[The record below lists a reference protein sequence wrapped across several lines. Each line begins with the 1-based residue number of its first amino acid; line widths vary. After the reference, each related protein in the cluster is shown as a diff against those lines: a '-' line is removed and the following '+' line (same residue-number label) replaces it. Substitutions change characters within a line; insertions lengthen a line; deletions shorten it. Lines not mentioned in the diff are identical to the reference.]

1 MGLNMKCRRMDGL
14 MKADFTS
21 TPIAAEPATT
31 IDDITVVVVT
41 FNSAHCLPD
50 LATGLA
56 GYRHVIVVDNA
67 SQDDCVQAAAQYL
80 PQARVIVNDA
90 NRGFGAANNRGLAE
104 VTTRYA
110 LLLNP
115 DCQLDAAGATALLAT
130 AVRFAGAALVVPQI
144 VAPDGRPEVNYRWSS
159 AHWTSRGPGAEAVCS
174 VGFACG
180 AAWLLNM
187 AVMRDVGGFDEAFFL
202 YYEDDDLCHR
212 IVARGHM
219 IVVDPAVQAVHASRG
234 SVRGPRRLRSEYLRG
249 FHHAQSKLRFSDK
262 YGRPGASRTLQ
273 RKTFWVAVLA
283 LPLRLMVWSPR
294 HLARLWGRLRGA
306 WSYLPAA
313 HDRFL

>member
-1 MGLNMKCRRMDGL
+1 MEIVGAMGLNVKCRKMGSV
-14 MKADFTS
+14 MKADVNPTLIE
-21 TPIAAEPATT
+21 TAT

-41 FNSAHCLPD
+41 FNSAHCVPD
-50 LATGLA
+50 LARGLR
-56 GYRHVIVVDNA
+56 GYGRVIVVDNA
-67 SQDDCVQAAAQYL
+67 SEDGCVQAVAEHL
-80 PQARVIVNDA
+80 PQARLLVNDT

-104 VTTRYA
+104 VTTRFA

-130 AVRFAGAALVVPQI
+130 ALRFTGAALVVPQI
-144 VAPDGRPEVNYRWSS
+144 LTPEGRPEVNYRWS
-159 AHWTSRGPGAEAVCS
+159 AAQWASRGPGAEAVCS

-187 AVMRDVGGFDEAFFL
+187 PVMRDVGGFDEAFFL

-212 IVARGHM
+212 IVAQGHM
-219 IVVDPAVQAVHASRG
+219 IVVDPGVRAVHASRG
-234 SVRGPRRLRSEYLRG
+234 SVRGPSRLRSEYVRG

-262 YGRPGASRTLQ
+262 YGRSGATRALQ
-273 RKTFWVAVLA
+273 RKTVWLAMLA
-283 LPLRLMVWSPR
+283 LPLRLVVWSPR

-306 WSYLPAA
+306 WAYSPATQ
-313 HDRFL
+313 